1 MNSYVLNDHAY
12 DDALAHRYAFLDI
25 EYEPISGIGWYSMR
39 AEPRPCFT
47 PQLVGEIQHWLEDIK
62 ATSEENDVRY
72 IVMGSSV
79 PGVFNLGGDLNLFS
93 KMIRER
99 DRKGLLKYAI
109 ACIDALYLIHTGLS
123 RKVTSISLVQGD
135 ALGGGLEVALSSD
148 ILIAERGSKMG
159 FPEIL
164 FNLFP
169 GMGAYS
175 FLSRKIGAI
184 QAERMILG
192 GQLYTAEELHEMGLV
207 DILAE
212 PGQGRQAVYDY
223 AKQES
228 RARNGF
234 TAFRKAKRHCN
245 PVTYEELRQITTIWA
260 EAALNITDR
269 DLRMMERLV
278 TRQNAKGA

>member
-1 MNSYVLNDHAY
+1 MSYVLNQELYNTDTTE
-12 DDALAHRYAFLDI
+12 RYSFLDI
-25 EYEPISGIGWYSMR
+25 AHEPEAGIAWYSMR

-47 PQLVGEIQHWLEDIK
+47 PPLVEEIQHWLESVDAGIK
-62 ATSEENDVRY
+62 TNGVRY

-93 KMIRER
+93 QMIRNR
-99 DRKGLLKYAI
+99 DRQGLLQYAI
-109 ACIDALYLIHTGLS
+109 ACINALYLIHTGLD
-123 RKVTSISLVQGD
+123 RKVTSISLIQGD

-148 ILIAERGSKMG
+148 ILVAERGSKMG

-175 FLSRKIGAI
+175 FLSRKIGAA

-192 GQLYTAEELHEMGLV
+192 GKLYTAEELHEMGLV

-212 PGQGRQAVYDY
+212 TGQGKQAVREYI
-223 AKQES
+223 KGEE
-228 RARNGF
+228 RARNGYG
-234 TAFRKAKRHCN
+234 AFRRAKQCCN

-260 EAALNITDR
+260 EAALEISTR

-278 TRQNAKGA
+278 MRQNHKAA